1 MPNMAP
7 EPSKKV
13 LDLALQTAGV
23 GIWSWD
29 IRSNKLSYSQIAR
42 EICGFP
48 LKCEITRDMV
58 KELVHPDDRAMTTE
72 MSKKIIMLDEY
83 HTSSIPHDYRIIRA
97 SDGQVR
103 FVRAYGV
110 TEFDEIDGETM
121 AVRLSGSLQDITDLK
136 QAMADL
142 ELSETL
148 LRLATEVG
156 AVAVYDVDLVNNT
169 IAYSPELNRLYGFPP
184 EARPTLN
191 DFLNLYAEGEHDR
204 LTTYRRQEFAKGETR
219 LQTVIKHQWPD
230 GRVKWL
236 LMRAQFG
243 PEGKPPFS
251 KAIGALIDVTES
263 MQSAEKMATVAQELR
278 HRLKNAVTVI
288 GAIAS
293 QSWPKG
299 VEHREGLMC
308 FKGRLRALG
317 SVADL
322 MFDKETDTGPL
333 QALVTSV
340 TAPYR
345 SDEHDPITITGS
357 PELLSRGLSSSI
369 AMAVHELCTNAIKHG
384 ALSRHEGTVEISWA
398 RAADGSLTIDWI
410 ERWGPTV
417 IKPASTG
424 FGLKLLTDG
433 LFTYPNSA
441 KLDFDPDGLKCRIK
455 IVDIHRP
462 GQ

>member
-1 MPNMAP
+1 MNNMAP
-7 EPSKKV
+7 EPSKNV
-13 LDLALQTAGV
+13 LDLALQAAGV

-29 IRSNKLSYSQIAR
+29 MRSNKLSYSQIAR

-48 LKCEITRDMV
+48 LEREITRDMV
-58 KELVHPDDRAMTTE
+58 KNLIHPDDRAMTTE
-72 MSKKIIMLDEY
+72 KSKKFFTLDGR
-83 HTSSIPHDYRIIRA
+83 HASSKPHDYRINRA

-103 FVRAYGV
+103 FVRAYGI
-110 TEFDEIDGETM
+110 TEFAHVDGELR
-121 AVRLSGSLQDITDLK
+121 AVSLSGSLQDITDLK

-142 ELSETL
+142 ALSETH

-156 AVAVYDVDLVNNT
+156 SVAVYDVDLVNET
-169 IAYSPELNRLYGFPP
+169 IAHSPELNRLYGFPP
-184 EARPTLN
+184 EARPSLN
-191 DFLNLYAEGEHDR
+191 DFLNLYAEGEQDR
-204 LTTYRRQEFAKGETR
+204 IKTYRREEFAKGETR

-230 GRVKWL
+230 GRVRWL
-236 LMRAQFG
+236 LMRVQFG
-243 PEGKPPFS
+243 PEDKPPFS

-263 MQSAEKMATVAQELR
+263 MQSAEKMATVAKELR

-299 VEHREGLMC
+299 IEHREGLMC

-322 MFDKETDTGPL
+322 MFDDKTDTGPL
-333 QALVTSV
+333 QALVSSV

-345 SDEHDPITITGS
+345 SDDHDPIMITGS

-384 ALSRHEGTVEISWA
+384 ALSRHEGAVEISWA
-398 RAADGSLTIDWI
+398 RADDGSLTIDWV
-410 ERWGPTV
+410 ERWGPVV
-417 IKPASTG
+417 IRPASTG
-424 FGLKLLTDG
+424 FGLKLLTGG
-433 LFTYPNSA
+433 LFTHPNSV

-455 IVDIHRP
+455 IADSHRP
-462 GQ
+462 G